1 MEAKK
6 DLSFEERKF
15 LAMTY
20 CPTVTRSIVG
30 ADSFHF
36 SVRNGKRWFQIAQIT
51 KKFLSSN
58 RQQLTF
64 DNSQLTPRK
73 IVEHSFL
80 LSVKEL

>member
-51 KKFLSSN
+51 KKFLASN
-58 RQQLTF
+58 L
-64 DNSQLTPRK
+64 K
-73 IVEHSFL
+73 V
-80 LSVKEL
+80 